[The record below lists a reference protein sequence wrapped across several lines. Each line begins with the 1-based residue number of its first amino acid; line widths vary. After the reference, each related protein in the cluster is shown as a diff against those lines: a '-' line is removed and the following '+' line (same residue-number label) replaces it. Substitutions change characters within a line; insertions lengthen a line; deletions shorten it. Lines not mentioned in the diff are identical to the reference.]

1 MNGNKEIDKWKGGE
15 GGGCKFH
22 AHFTFRA
29 ARDID

>member
-1 MNGNKEIDKWKGGE
+1 MNGNKEIDKWKGG
-15 GGGCKFH
+15 GGKFH